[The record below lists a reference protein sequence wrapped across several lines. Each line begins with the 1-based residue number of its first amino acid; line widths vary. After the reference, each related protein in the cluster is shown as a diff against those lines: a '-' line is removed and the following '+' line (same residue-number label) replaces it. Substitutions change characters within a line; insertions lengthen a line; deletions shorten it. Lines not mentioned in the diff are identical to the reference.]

1 MPSVTFKA
9 EVRAVTYRESG
20 LMTECL
26 NTLIAVTDHGSRRPK
41 PSRSE
46 QSVQLVAA

>member
-1 MPSVTFKA
+1 
-9 EVRAVTYRESG
+9 VTYRG
-20 LMTECL
+20 VDLVAECV

-46 QSVQLVAA
+46 PSVQLVAA